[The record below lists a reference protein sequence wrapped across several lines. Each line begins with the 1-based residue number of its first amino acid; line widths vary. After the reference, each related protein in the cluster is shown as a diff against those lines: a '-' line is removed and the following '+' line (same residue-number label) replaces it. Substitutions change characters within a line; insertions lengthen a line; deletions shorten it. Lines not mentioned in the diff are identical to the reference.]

1 LNGALVVGAVILAGF
16 VILVTV
22 ILKTSP
28 MADDYEYLPMVHS
41 MGFASFL
48 HLYWNGV
55 TDRYSNGIW
64 EFATVRLFGI
74 GALKVMPLTL
84 LAALGVFGVSTVRA
98 LANRVGVTAS
108 RVEWLSLGTLGV
120 VALVGTAPSLLDTLA
135 WFNSVG
141 FYLASVVALAG
152 LVTWI
157 CRSAITSR
165 RPLALDAAIALT
177 IAGIAAGFMEAE
189 AAITVAVG
197 VAALVTAHRLGASRR
212 LTVLVAVSSLGSLI
226 GLIVIVTGPGSA
238 VRGQFQHA
246 HIGLSA
252 TFPSVV
258 HNARFLLHDVRN
270 ATVLLPVALG
280 LLARRLLG
288 SPRSWTTRRWLAVWG
303 AFMIAVP
310 LVIVAL
316 MTTYAGSTEGGVAP
330 YRAAFL
336 MTFAAAFGV
345 ALLSYVVASW
355 CRFEL
360 SPLAAGCALTLVT
373 GLGVAALYHQARPV
387 IRAETKYAARIAQ
400 RAALIKSELAAG
412 RTTITLLP
420 APLLYQ
426 RTQAFDLAFN
436 DPNHHDSGSWLL
448 RFMPRYY
455 DIPTRDRIEIPT
467 AQPAAYCLPG
477 VAVPWAG
484 VAPCEQLKTS

>member
-1 LNGALVVGAVILAGF
+1 LAVGALIAAGF
-16 VILVTV
+16 VILVAV
-22 ILKTSP
+22 ILRTSP

-41 MGFASFL
+41 MGFFSFL

-55 TDRYSNGIW
+55 TDRYSNGVW
-64 EFATVRLFGI
+64 EFVTVRLFGI
-74 GALKVMPLTL
+74 SALKVMPIAL
-84 LAALGVFGVSTVRA
+84 LATLSGFGVSTVRVVSERA
-98 LANRVGVTAS
+98 GMATS
-108 RVEWLSLGTLGV
+108 RVEWLLLGILGA
-120 VALVGTAPSLLDTLA
+120 VALVGTAPSLLDTIA

-141 FYLASVVALAG
+141 FYLASVVGFAG
-152 LVTWI
+152 LMAWI
-157 CRSAITSR
+157 SRSALTSR
-165 RPLALDAAIALT
+165 RPLAFDAGMALV

-189 AAITVAVG
+189 AAVMVVVG
-197 VAALVTAHRLGASRR
+197 VAALATAWRLGASHRPI
-212 LTVLVAVSSLGSLI
+212 LLVAAASVGSLI

-238 VRGQFQHA
+238 VRGQFQHS
-246 HIGLSA
+246 HISLRLIL
-252 TFPSVV
+252 PSVV

-280 LLARRLLG
+280 VLAWQVLG
-288 SPRSWTTRRWLAVWG
+288 SPRSGTTRGWMAAWG
-303 AFMIAVP
+303 VFMIAAP

-316 MTTYAGSTEGGVAP
+316 MTTFAGSTEGGVAP

-336 MTFAAAFGV
+336 MTYAAAFGV
-345 ALLSYVVASW
+345 ALLAYASAASS
-355 CRFEL
+355 RFEL
-360 SPLAAGCALTLVT
+360 SPLVVGWALAVVT

-387 IRAETKYAARIAQ
+387 LRAETKYAARVAQ
-400 RAALIKSELAAG
+400 RAALIKRELAAE

-455 DIPTRDRIEIPT
+455 GIPARDRIEVPT
-467 AQPAAYCLPG
+467 AQPAGYCLPG
-477 VAVPWAG
+477 VTVPWAG
-484 VAPCEQLKTS
+484 VASCEQLKTL